1 MMAAI
6 PTNSFSLSGTAR
18 ATLQVPKAAANSTKA
33 LEQSGENAATRWAMK
48 FELKACNQNTK
59 KRDPENLICWL
70 VVTFPMSALLL
81 PKREV

>member
-33 LEQSGENAATRWAMK
+33 LEQSGENAATRWAM
-48 FELKACNQNTK
+48 
-59 KRDPENLICWL
+59 
-70 VVTFPMSALLL
+70 TF
-81 PKREV
+81 